1 MASGWMAMNGQL
13 MLLMV
18 VCIHRV
24 KRQATASETK
34 ESEGVGLMKKA
45 KPKST
50 KKGLSFGSFDNWWQL
65 DYNINKQIENT
76 KTVVQVSHN
85 AKCSIYSEQHSHNV
99 QYILTFKNEENETTN
114 NHLLNIPG

>member
-34 ESEGVGLMKKA
+34 ESEVGLMKKA

-76 KTVVQVSHN
+76 KTVVQVSHS

-99 QYILTFKNEENETTN
+99 QYIWTYKNEENETTN